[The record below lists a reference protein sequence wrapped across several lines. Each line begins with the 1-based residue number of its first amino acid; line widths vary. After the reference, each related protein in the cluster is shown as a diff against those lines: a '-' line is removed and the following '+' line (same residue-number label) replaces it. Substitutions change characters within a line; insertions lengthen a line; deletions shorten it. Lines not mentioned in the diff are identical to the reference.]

1 MQRRAF
7 IGGVAADAGLGAEVI
22 GTGPS
27 SGGAGA
33 AGVNVDYALA
43 EAFMKTLRT
52 SAQVFG
58 IALLA
63 TVMSVSGSRV
73 AAEGAIDPEVLVAR
87 EAAWRA
93 FYDGDVKALGDML
106 PQEFIGINMND
117 GPFAN
122 RAQILDAARA
132 FRERGG
138 RLVRLTFP
146 ETQAQRFGDVV
157 VPYGRFEVVF
167 QSGGEERTRRGR
179 LTEIFVRRDGKWLHP
194 GWHLD
199 LTAGPAPSKP

>member
-1 MQRRAF
+1 M
-7 IGGVAADAGLGAEVI
+7 
-22 GTGPS
+22 
-27 SGGAGA
+27 
-33 AGVNVDYALA
+33 AGV
-43 EAFMKTLRT
+43 LR
-52 SAQVFG
+52 
-58 IALLA
+58 
-63 TVMSVSGSRV
+63 
-73 AAEGAIDPEVLVAR
+73 
-87 EAAWRA
+87 W
-93 FYDGDVKALGDML
+93 DVKALGDML
-106 PQEFIGINMND
+106 PEEFIGINMND

-157 VPYGRFEVVF
+157 VLYGRFEVVF

-179 LTEIFVRRDGKWLHP
+179 LTEMFVRRNGKWLHP

-199 LTAGPAPSKP
+199 LTAGPAPSQP

>member
-1 MQRRAF
+1 
-7 IGGVAADAGLGAEVI
+7 
-22 GTGPS
+22 
-27 SGGAGA
+27 
-33 AGVNVDYALA
+33 
-43 EAFMKTLRT
+43 MKTIRT
-52 SAQVFG
+52 SARVFG

-63 TVMSVSGSRV
+63 AVMSVSGSRV
-73 AAEGAIDPEVLVAR
+73 AADAIDPEVLVAR

-93 FYDGDVKALGDML
+93 FYDGDVKAFGDVL
-106 PQEFIGINMND
+106 PEDFIGINMND

-157 VPYGRFEVVF
+157 VLYGRFEVVF
-167 QSGGEERTRRGR
+167 QLGGEERTRRGR
-179 LTEIFVRRDGKWLHP
+179 LTEVFVRRDGKWLHP

-199 LTAGPAPSKP
+199 LTAGPAPSRP

>member
-1 MQRRAF
+1 M
-7 IGGVAADAGLGAEVI
+7 
-22 GTGPS
+22 
-27 SGGAGA
+27 
-33 AGVNVDYALA
+33 
-43 EAFMKTLRT
+43 RT
-52 SAQVFG
+52 IRTTMGVFG
-58 IALLA
+58 IALFA
-63 TVMSVSGSRV
+63 AVMSGTGLQV
-73 AAEGAIDPEVLVAR
+73 AADAAIDPEVLVAR

-106 PQEFIGINMND
+106 PEEFIGINMND

-157 VPYGRFEVVF
+157 VLYGRFEVVF

-179 LTEIFVRRDGKWLHP
+179 LTETFVRRDGKWLHP

-199 LTAGPAPSKP
+199 LTAGPAPSRP

>member
-1 MQRRAF
+1 
-7 IGGVAADAGLGAEVI
+7 
-22 GTGPS
+22 
-27 SGGAGA
+27 
-33 AGVNVDYALA
+33 
-43 EAFMKTLRT
+43 MKTIRT
-52 SAQVFG
+52 SARVFG

-63 TVMSVSGSRV
+63 AVMSVSGSRV
-73 AAEGAIDPEVLVAR
+73 AADAIDPEVLVAR

-93 FYDGDVKALGDML
+93 FYDGDVKAFGDML
-106 PQEFIGINMND
+106 PEDFIGINMND

-146 ETQAQRFGDVV
+146 ETQAQWFGDVV
-157 VPYGRFEVVF
+157 VLYGRFEVVF
-167 QSGGEERTRRGR
+167 QLGGEERTRRGR
-179 LTEIFVRRDGKWLHP
+179 LTEVFVRRDVKWLPP

-199 LTAGPAPSKP
+199 LTAGPAPSRP